1 MVRFLSQEWLDEL
14 RRLATDQPERPG
26 ADARVQYVVTGGPD
40 GDVRYWWRI
49 EHGQLVDA
57 QLGMIDDPD
66 VTLTMSHGD
75 AVAVQRGELDANAAF
90 MQGRMKAE
98 GNMGRLLQLMP
109 LTTSPEYR
117 EWQERVRAVT
127 EF

>member
-14 RRLATDQPERPG
+14 RRTAADLPERPG
-26 ADARVQYVVTGGPD
+26 VDARIQYVVTGGPG
-40 GDVRYWWRI
+40 GDVRYWWRVG
-49 EHGQLVDA
+49 HGQLLDA
-57 QLGMIDDPD
+57 QLGVIDDPD
-66 VTLTMSHGD
+66 VTLTMGYDD
-75 AVAVQRGELDANAAF
+75 AVDVQRGELDANTAF

-117 EWQERVRAVT
+117 QVQERIRAVT